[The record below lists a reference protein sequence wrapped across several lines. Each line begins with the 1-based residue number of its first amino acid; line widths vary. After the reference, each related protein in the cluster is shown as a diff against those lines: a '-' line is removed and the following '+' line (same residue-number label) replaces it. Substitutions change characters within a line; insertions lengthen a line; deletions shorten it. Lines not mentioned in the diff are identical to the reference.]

1 MEKKVKKS
9 RGGTR
14 SVEERV
20 ENIETKQKF
29 HQDCIDKLEV
39 QKQKILNPA
48 PRVRM
53 SKAMSDEDRQA
64 LELIKKS
71 GKTYAELVAMLKD

>member
-1 MEKKVKKS
+1 MEKKVRKS

-14 SVEERV
+14 SVEERA
-20 ENIETKQKF
+20 EIIESKQKY
-29 HQDCIDKLEV
+29 HQDCIDKLEA

-48 PRVRM
+48 PRVRI
-53 SKAMSDEDRQA
+53 KNTISDEDKQA

>member
-1 MEKKVKKS
+1 MEKKARKP

-14 SVEERV
+14 SIEERV
-20 ENIETKQKF
+20 ENIEIKQKF
-29 HQDCIDKLEV
+29 HQDCIDKLEA

-48 PRVRM
+48 PRVRI
-53 SKAMSDEDRQA
+53 SRGMSDEDKKA